1 MKSLLVAILALGLV
15 GCGPREPTEFE
26 RYKQACYNKGG
37 AVSTVEVGVHHYYQE
52 MLPIPGCQ
60 KEVQNVPSSTYNSSS
75 SSRNTVWGHDSS
87 DLDSSRTLSSGVLE
101 YEIVLHGD
109 YMTCP

>member
-37 AVSTVEVGVHHYYQE
+37 AVSTVEVGSWTVEFQCVSLQE
-52 MLPIPGCQ
+52 NGPELLPRF
-60 KEVQNVPSSTYNSSS
+60 KK
-75 SSRNTVWGHDSS
+75 
-87 DLDSSRTLSSGVLE
+87 
-101 YEIVLHGD
+101 
-109 YMTCP
+109 